1 MKPDDETIQ
10 KMAAGAKARDYTLE
24 DALRYAILTER
35 ARCVEIASLPK
46 MTPKD
51 ILRAIS
57 EGGWIN
63 PDNG

>member
-1 MKPDDETIQ
+1 LLPDDETIK
-10 KMAAGAKARDYTLE
+10 KMVAGAKAQDDTLE

-57 EGGWIN
+57 EGEWIK
-63 PDNG
+63 PDNE

>member
-1 MKPDDETIQ
+1 MNDETIQ
-10 KMAAGAKARDYTLE
+10 KMAKGAKEQGYTIE

-46 MTPKD
+46 MTPRD
-51 ILRAIS
+51 IVRAIG
-57 EGGWIN
+57 EGDWIK

>member
-1 MKPDDETIQ
+1 MNPSDETIQ
-10 KMAAGAKARDYTLE
+10 KMAAGAKAQDYTLE
-24 DALRYAILTER
+24 DALWYAILTER

-51 ILRAIS
+51 ILRAIKK
-57 EGGWIN
+57 GDWIK